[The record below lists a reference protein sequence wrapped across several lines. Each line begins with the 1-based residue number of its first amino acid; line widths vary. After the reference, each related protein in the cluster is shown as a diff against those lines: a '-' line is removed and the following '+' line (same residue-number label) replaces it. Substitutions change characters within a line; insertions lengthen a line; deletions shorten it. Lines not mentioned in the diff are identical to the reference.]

1 MAADIH
7 HNTVYN
13 VLELAKSNSSM
24 TPFNTHSLQYFLLDV
39 WAHEVAAP
47 GVGCNGEVP
56 PPEEAAHAATSSAP
70 DAVGGSTA
78 TAAATS
84 ASAAAAAPAAVT
96 TGADC
101 HSHADGTIHC
111 GAH

>member
-1 MAADIH
+1 
-7 HNTVYN
+7 
-13 VLELAKSNSSM
+13 M

-56 PPEEAAHAATSSAP
+56 PPEEAAQTAPAATSSG
-70 DAVGGSTA
+70 VTG
-78 TAAATS
+78 TAAP
-84 ASAAAAAPAAVT
+84 AAAAAAAT

-111 GAH
+111 GAQ